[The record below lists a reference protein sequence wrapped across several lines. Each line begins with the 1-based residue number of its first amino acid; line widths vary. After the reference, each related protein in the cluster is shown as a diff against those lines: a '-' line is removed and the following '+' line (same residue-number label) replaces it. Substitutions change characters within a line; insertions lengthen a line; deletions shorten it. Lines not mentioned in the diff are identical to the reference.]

1 MLSLKEY
8 CLKECMVYEADV
20 LTENNFKLC
29 YSTCEEEIK
38 SRFYNHTK
46 LFQGNETELLNYI

>member
-1 MLSLKEY
+1 
-8 CLKECMVYEADV
+8 MVYEADV

-29 YSTCEEEIK
+29 YGTCEEEIK